1 MGTEMSPLDSQRRC
15 RLIAEKMADLISI
28 LDMNLRFTYVSPA
41 SIRLRGFTVD
51 EAMAQSLEQV
61 LTPESLRLG
70 LALFEEEM
78 QQEASGTADPD
89 RTRILEV
96 EAYKKDGST
105 IWMEINLSFLHDGKG
120 NPVEFLMVSRDIT
133 ERKRRASEL
142 LKEQNLASL
151 GILAGGIAHDFNNL
165 MGIVQGYIEMALME
179 LPSDHVTRRR
189 LLAAIQKI
197 SQTKELTSRLITFSR
212 GGSGL
217 KEMIDIPDIIRD
229 AVYKCVKG
237 MDVHVEFNFDTDL
250 PRVEVDEDQMRNVF
264 YNLTTNAVEAM
275 PDGGCL
281 SIHVQKVRLSAG
293 DVLGLKEG
301 SYLKVNIIDDGSGIS
316 EEHLSKIF
324 DPYFT
329 TKRMGTQRGMGLG
342 LSICYSV
349 LKQHGGHISVESRPR
364 EGASFALYLPVSVP
378 RPIVGGSQST

>member
-1 MGTEMSPLDSQRRC
+1 MSPLDSQRKY
-15 RLIAEKMADLISI
+15 RLITEKMADLISI
-28 LDMNLRFTYVSPA
+28 LDMNLRVTYVSPA
-41 SIRLRGFTVD
+41 SMRLRGFTVD
-51 EAMAQSLEQV
+51 EAMEQSLEQV
-61 LTPESLRLG
+61 LTPASLRLG
-70 LALFEEEM
+70 LALFEEEK

-96 EAYKKDGST
+96 EVYKKDGST
-105 IWMEINLSFLHDGKG
+105 IWMEINLSFLRDKDGK
-120 NPVEFLMVSRDIT
+120 PVEILVVFRDIT
-133 ERKRRASEL
+133 NRKRRASEL
-142 LKEQNLASL
+142 LKEQNLESL

-165 MGIVQGYIEMALME
+165 MGIVQGYIEMTLME
-179 LPSDHVTRRR
+179 LPPDHVIRQR

-212 GGSGL
+212 GGGCL
-217 KEMIDIPDIIRD
+217 REGIDITNIIRD

-237 MDVHVEFNFDTDL
+237 TDVQVAFDFDTDL
-250 PRVEVDEDQMRNVF
+250 PRIEVDEDQMKHVF

-281 SIHVQKVRLSAG
+281 SIHVQKVRISAG

-301 SYLKVNIIDDGSGIS
+301 SYLKVDIIDDGSGIS

-364 EGASFALYLPVSVP
+364 EGASIALYLPVSIP